1 MARSRYPVPAG
12 FFRQELEVKRSRF
25 IATLAPA
32 ASVDEARQFIENIRK
47 EFPDARHN
55 CWAFLLGPPG
65 SSDRVG
71 LSDDGEPSGTAGKP
85 MLQAPLHCGAGD
97 LVVVVS
103 RYFGGIKLGTGGLVG
118 AYGQTTERALES
130 MPRGEKIA
138 WAYLKLGF
146 DYSVLELLQR
156 DLPQSEVEI
165 LEETFSEQVTWY
177 LRLPEE
183 RETDFRARVVDRSH
197 GRVRFDA

>member
-71 LSDDGEPSGTAGKP
+71 FSDDGEPSGTAGKP
-85 MLQAPLHCGAGD
+85 MLQALLHCGAGD

-103 RYFGGIKLGTGGLVG
+103 RYFGGIKLGTGGLVR
-118 AYGQTTERALES
+118 AYGQATQQALES

-138 WAYLKLGF
+138 WVYLKLGF

-156 DLPQSEVEI
+156 DLPQFEVEI

-183 RETDFRARVVDRSH
+183 RETDFRDRVVDRSH
-197 GRVRFDA
+197 GRVRFDT